1 MRGAERPA
9 KVQWTR
15 PFLHPLKPLTQEAAR
30 QTFIDVADDIHD
42 IKDVDKVLSL
52 TGHMPLAIDLIS
64 HLVAEDG
71 CSNVLSR
78 WDNNTTSLLSV
89 GYDRRSNLDIS
100 IAMSLSSPRIASQ
113 PQAQD
118 LLSLLSILP
127 DGLSDVELRQSE
139 IPIKNILSC
148 KAALLRTSLAYSDD
162 NKRLKALAPIREYMQ
177 KIHPPS
183 SCLSDPLLE
192 HFHDLLDLY
201 RNSSGKV
208 ANEWIIPRI
217 TSNLANIQ
225 NILLSG
231 LRKENLELTRTI
243 ECTLAFGSFCRVTTR
258 PGIQLM
264 DRLPDFFPRP
274 RNHKLEIQFI
284 TESFRSWADRP
295 ILNPKALVDEALE
308 LFQRLDNPFL
318 QCMSSPVYFMFQN

>member
-1 MRGAERPA
+1 LPSEPKIFYGRESEVSAIVQVFTKETPRIAILGMGGIGKTSLARAILHHKEIHSRYQENRVFVACDSASTKLELAALIGAHLGLESGKDLTKPIMEHFSQGPPCLLVLDNLETVWEPAESRRDIEDLVCLLADVQHLALIVNHNEGAERPA

-30 QTFIDVADDIHD
+30 QSFIDVADDIHD

-52 TGHMPLAIDLIS
+52 TGNMPLAIDLIS

-89 GYDRRSNLDIS
+89 GYDRRSNLDLS

-127 DGLSDVELRQSE
+127 DGLSDIELRQSE

-148 KAALLRTSLAYSDD
+148 KAALLRTSLAYSDH

-177 KIHPPS
+177 KLHP
-183 SCLSDPLLE
+183 
-192 HFHDLLDLY
+192 
-201 RNSSGKV
+201 
-208 ANEWIIPRI
+208 
-217 TSNLANIQ
+217 LAH
-225 NILLSG
+225 
-231 LRKENLELTRTI
+231 
-243 ECTLAFGSFCRVTTR
+243 A
-258 PGIQLM
+258 
-264 DRLPDFFPRP
+264 
-274 RNHKLEIQFI
+274 
-284 TESFRSWADRP
+284 
-295 ILNPKALVDEALE
+295 
-308 LFQRLDNPFL
+308 
-318 QCMSSPVYFMFQN
+318 